1 MSKIYRPSWAE
12 IRLDHILH
20 NYKLAKAYAQGKEI
34 IPVIKA
40 NAYGHGDLEVMTYL
54 KKHGVKIF
62 AVSLLEEAL
71 RLRKK
76 DQDIEILMLGPITKN
91 ELKIAEKFKI
101 EITIYDQEIL
111 NDILKTSYA
120 LICHLKVDTGMSR
133 YGMTEALN
141 VHDVVN
147 QLNAHQTLYLK
158 GIYTHFST
166 ANEQNEYYFMQLK
179 TMENV
184 IGALEKKPKMIHMS
198 NSASIFYQ
206 EKNIPYSTHARLG
219 ISLYGHT
226 LDELKLDLKEAMILK
241 SKIMT
246 IKTLKKGD
254 KVGYG
259 ATYEV
264 KEDQEKIGIIPLGYA
279 DGFLRKNKHGY
290 VEIKGKRFKLI
301 GIICM
306 DACFIKIDEQIK
318 VGDVVTLFGGL
329 ISTSEVAKRCQT
341 IPYEILT
348 SISYRIPRI
357 YIEGGTYD

>member
-1 MSKIYRPSWAE
+1 MSKFYRPSWAE

-20 NYKLAKAYAQGKEI
+20 NYRIATKHREDKTI

-40 NAYGHGDLEVMTYL
+40 NAYGHGDIEVMKYL
-54 KKHGVKIF
+54 KKHGVMIF
-62 AVSLLEEAL
+62 AISLLEEGI

-76 DQDIEILMLGPITKN
+76 DQDIEILMLGPIQKN
-91 ELKIAEKFKI
+91 ELKIASKFKI
-101 EITIYDQEIL
+101 DITIYDEAIL
-111 NDILKTSYA
+111 ESILSTSYP
-120 LICHLKVDTGMSR
+120 LNCHLKIDTGMSR
-133 YGMTEALN
+133 YGLSNELTIHQAVLRMSN
-141 VHDVVN
+141 
-147 QLNAHQTLYLK
+147 HQTAVLK
-158 GIYTHFST
+158 GIYTHFAT
-166 ANEQNEYYFMQLK
+166 ANDQNEHYFMQLK
-179 TMENV
+179 TMQNL
-184 IGALEKKPKMIHMS
+184 IGTLKFKPPMIHMS

-206 EKNIPYSTHARLG
+206 EQHLKETTHARLG

-226 LDELKLDLKEAMILK
+226 LDDLNIDLKEAMVLK
-241 SKIMT
+241 SKIVT

-259 ATYEV
+259 ATYEA
-264 KEDQEKIGIIPLGYA
+264 KENQEKIAIIPIGYA

-290 VEIKGKRFKLI
+290 VEIHGKRYKLV

-306 DACFIKIDEQIK
+306 DACFIKIDDTIK

-329 ISTSEVAKRCQT
+329 IKTSEVAKRCQT

-357 YIEGGTYD
+357 YIEGGIYD

>member
-1 MSKIYRPSWAE
+1 MSNIYRPSWAE
-12 IRLDHILH
+12 IRLDHMLH
-20 NYKLAKAYAQGKEI
+20 NYKLAASYAKDKII

-40 NAYGHGDLEVMTYL
+40 NAYGHGDLEVMRYL
-54 KKHGVKIF
+54 KKHGVKVF
-62 AVSLLEEAL
+62 AVSLLEEAI

-76 DQDIEILMLGPITKN
+76 DQEIEILMLGPITKN
-91 ELKIAEKFKI
+91 QLKIAKKYDI
-101 EITIYDQEIL
+101 EVTIYDQAIL
-111 NDILKTSYA
+111 EDILKTAYR
-120 LICHLKVDTGMSR
+120 LNCHLKVDTGMSR
-133 YGMTEALN
+133 YGITETLN
-141 VHDVVN
+141 VLHAIK
-147 QLNAHQTLYLK
+147 QLQAHQTIHLK
-158 GIYTHFST
+158 GIYTHFAT
-166 ANEQNEYYFMQLK
+166 ANEQNEHYFMQLK
-179 TMENV
+179 TMENW
-184 IGALEKKPKMIHMS
+184 IGALEKKPEMIHMS

-206 EKNIPYSTHARLG
+206 EQKIPFSTHARLG

-226 LDELKLDLKEAMILK
+226 LDELKLDLKEAMVLK
-241 SKIMT
+241 SKIIT

-264 KEDQEKIGIIPLGYA
+264 KEDQENIGIIPIGYA

-290 VEIKGKRFKLI
+290 VEIKGKKYKLV

-306 DACFIKIDEQIK
+306 DACFIKIDDTIK

-348 SISYRIPRI
+348 SISNRIPRI